1 MPNFNHKGP
10 ENLGA
15 KTGMK
20 LGKCNKT
27 TSDMFEYPLNR
38 PFGKGRRKK
47 STSHKLILT
56 NFKKNEKDSH
66 TNHKK

>member
-10 ENLGA
+10 ENLGP

-20 LGKCNKT
+20 LGKCRKT
-27 TSDMFEYPLNR
+27 DSDTIANPEKR

-47 STSHKLILT
+47 CNTSKIKKL
-56 NFKKNEKDSH
+56 NF
-66 TNHKK
+66 